1 MKVSLYVALV
11 AHAVLI
17 SLDALAA
24 DGPPPVAPMSGETRI
39 LPPAPASPLT
49 EEVPESSAAAAPRPR
64 SAEPTEPVTVTLPG
78 QMDVP
83 LPAVDRAIVR
93 GKPGQN
99 GPTPATSTP
108 AGTGSGIEINAD
120 LKDLVKPAKIEVKPG
135 VTEIVPIAVNLTN
148 RIVTPFQKAVVRT
161 VNDAIITVEDGGVIY
176 LSTSKEKQPLSL
188 FITEEGD
195 ESVAI
200 SLVLYP
206 LDVPSREIQ
215 LTLPGVVA
223 GRAPRPAAARW
234 ESSQPYIKTIRD
246 AFRAVA
252 LGAVPQGYALE
263 VTDPEVHNVPHC
275 AFPSSLPVHFAQT
288 LVGGRMNIFVGTVL
302 NAAQQTLELREAACA
317 DADVVAVA
325 FWPNVVLEPGA
336 GTEVYVLRRKA
347 PVAKSTTRRPF
358 LAVGARQ

>member
-1 MKVSLYVALV
+1 MKGVLQAAVVAG
-11 AHAVLI
+11 AVLFA
-17 SLDALAA
+17 SVALAA
-24 DGPPPVAPMSGETRI
+24 PDGPPPVAPMSGETRI
-39 LPPAPASPLT
+39 LPPAPSSPLT
-49 EEVPESSAAAAPRPR
+49 QEVSDPSAAAAPRTIA
-64 SAEPTEPVTVTLPG
+64 SEPTEPVTVTLPG
-78 QMDVP
+78 QVDVP
-83 LPAVDRAIVR
+83 LPTVDRAIVR
-93 GKPGQN
+93 GKPGRE
-99 GPTPATSTP
+99 GGTSATSAP
-108 AGTGSGIEINAD
+108 SVTGSGIEVNAD

-223 GRAPRPAAARW
+223 GRAPRPAARW

-252 LGAVPQGYALE
+252 LGTVPQGYAFE
-263 VTDPEVHNVPHC
+263 IADPEIHNVPHC

-302 NAAQQTLELREAACA
+302 NTGHQTLELREAGCA
-317 DADVVAVA
+317 DSDVVAVA
-325 FWPNVVLEPGA
+325 FWPDVVLEPGV

-347 PVAKSTTRRPF
+347 ATPKGATRRPI
-358 LAVGARQ
+358 LAVGAHR